1 MKYDLYINGQV
12 ADTEEM
18 GGLQLHHVEDI
29 FLKHYGWLELIG
41 PNDTVCVVPHV
52 EPVEPI
58 VVEKRPSTLRNL
70 FARVYLFGQGI
81 VFSVQ
86 TMFR

>member
-12 ADTEEM
+12 ADTETIN
-18 GGLQLHHVEDI
+18 HEDLNRVMTC
-29 FLKHYGWLELIG
+29 FMLIG
-41 PNDTVCVVPHV
+41 WGDVVGKHDILEDKPHV
-52 EPVEPI
+52 ELVSSL
-58 VVEKRPSTLRNL
+58 EKRTSILGNL
-70 FARVYLFGQGI
+70 FARFYLLCQGI

>member
-12 ADTEEM
+12 ADTEDFTTNDPEA
-18 GGLQLHHVEDI
+18 I
-29 FLKHYGWLELIG
+29 LECFMLIG
-41 PNDTVCVVPHV
+41 WADVVSSEDLLEVQAHV
-52 EPVEPI
+52 EPV
-58 VVEKRPSTLRNL
+58 VTVEKRTSTLRNL